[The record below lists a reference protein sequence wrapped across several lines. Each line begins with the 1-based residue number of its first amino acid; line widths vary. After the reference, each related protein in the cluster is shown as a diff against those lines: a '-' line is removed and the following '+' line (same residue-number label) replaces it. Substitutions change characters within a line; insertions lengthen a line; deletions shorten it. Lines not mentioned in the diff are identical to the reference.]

1 MAVNLRQAVTNPH
14 SRCNSLSKNVGVLM
28 ASRPNGDQQDAG
40 NRSHDP
46 FPRLQ
51 QAITRDR
58 ALVDRCLAGRS
69 SAWDELYRR
78 HHSRLLAAIRAM
90 IRSPKPDVN
99 LTEEIAARVW
109 YALVAN
115 NAQLLDRFD
124 VKRGCRLSTYLA
136 MIARSEASSLF
147 RSERRR
153 RKREQFA
160 SRADRTRMA
169 TGEGSTRI
177 DWQEFLPT
185 LTPRER
191 EFLLAFLVAHP
202 QQHEKSMFSATN
214 RWQLS
219 SRIQHKLERHM
230 APYERD
236 S

>member
-1 MAVNLRQAVTNPH
+1 MSARRRVTKPH
-14 SRCNSLSKNVGVLM
+14 AWRARLSQDVGVFM
-28 ASRPNGDQQDAG
+28 APRTNCDQQDAG
-40 NRSHDP
+40 YRPHDA

-51 QAITRDR
+51 QAIAQDR

-78 HHSRLLAAIRAM
+78 HHNRLLAAIRAM

-109 YALVAN
+109 FALVAN

-153 RKREQFA
+153 RKRERFA
-160 SRADRTRMA
+160 SRADRTRMSP
-169 TGEGSTRI
+169 GEGSTRI
-177 DWQEFLPT
+177 DWQEFLLE

-219 SRIQHKLERHM
+219 SRIQHKLERHVT
-230 APYERD
+230 PYERD
-236 S
+236 I